1 MYIVIDQESSDVIVE
16 DDASSGSEG
25 EPDTAIAQLRAKK
38 QRLQREMASQV
49 CGVLDDGQ
57 SGV

>member
-1 MYIVIDQESSDVIVE
+1 ME
-16 DDASSGSEG
+16 DEGSTGSEG

>member
-1 MYIVIDQESSDVIVE
+1 ME
-16 DDASSGSEG
+16 DEGSTGSEG

-49 CGVLDDGQ
+49 CVVLDD
-57 SGV
+57 SESFV

>member
-1 MYIVIDQESSDVIVE
+1 MWIVIDQESSDVIVE

-49 CGVLDDGQ
+49 CVVLDD
-57 SGV
+57 SESFV